1 MGENTSWAW
10 RIPSLLQGALPLV
23 QVVCVFLLPESPRW
37 LILKGRHEAA
47 RRVLVKYHAGGDEN
61 SPLVDFEMREITE
74 QIEFDQRNSGTSYM
88 EFLKTPGNRHR
99 LFLTLMVPTMMQLSG
114 NGLVSYYLHL
124 VLNSIGMTSSVQ
136 QLRINGG
143 LMIFNWGTALASAS
157 LVEIAG
163 RRRLFLFSMTGM
175 LTSYVIWTILSAINQ
190 ERNFS
195 DPSLGAGVVTMI
207 FMYYLSY
214 NAGLNGMP

>member
-1 MGENTSWAW
+1 MGQNDSWAW

-23 QVVCVFLLPESPRW
+23 QVLFVFLLPESPRW
-37 LILKGRHEAA
+37 LVLKGREEEA
-47 RRVLVKYHAGGDEN
+47 RKVLVKYHAGGDNN
-61 SPLVDFEMREITE
+61 SPLVDFEMREIVE
-74 QIEFDQRNSGTSYM
+74 QIEFDKRNAGTSYM

-157 LVEIAG
+157 FVEIAG
-163 RRRLFLFSMTGM
+163 RRKLFLFSMMGM

-190 ERNFS
+190 ERDFKDS
-195 DPSLGAGVVTMI
+195 SLGKGVLTMI
-207 FMYYLSY
+207 FIYYLSY

>member
-1 MGENTSWAW
+1 MPHSYGTYFMGQNTTWAW
-10 RIPSLLQGALPLV
+10 RIPSLLQGFLPLV
-23 QVVCVFLLPESPRW
+23 QVIFVFLLPESPRW
-37 LILKGRHEAA
+37 LIFKGRHEAA
-47 RRVLVKYHAGGDEN
+47 RRVLVKYHAGGDET
-61 SPLVDFEMREITE
+61 SALVDFEMREITE
-74 QIEFDQRNSGTSYM
+74 QIELDKANAGTSYL

-99 LFLTLMVPTMMQLSG
+99 LFLTLVVPTMMQLSG

-163 RRRLFLFSMTGM
+163 RRKLFLFSMVGM
-175 LTSYVIWTILSAINQ
+175 LTSYVIWTILSAINEQ
-190 ERNFS
+190 RNFS
-195 DPSLGAGVVTMI
+195 DPSLGSGVLTMI
-207 FMYYLSY
+207 FL
-214 NAGLNGMP
+214 